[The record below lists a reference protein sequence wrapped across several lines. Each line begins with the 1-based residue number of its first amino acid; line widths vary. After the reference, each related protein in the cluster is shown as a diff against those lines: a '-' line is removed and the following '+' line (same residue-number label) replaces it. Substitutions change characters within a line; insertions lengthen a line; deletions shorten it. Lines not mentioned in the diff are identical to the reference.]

1 MAAIQSGQEIT
12 YHIRLKGVL
21 NPSLAE
27 WFENITILPEEG
39 GETLLVGQFADQPA
53 LRGLLEQLW
62 NLNITVLS
70 VERVVEPSSQD
81 SNLAESK
88 GDQEL

>member
-1 MAAIQSGQEIT
+1 MAKTNSGQEIT
-12 YHIRLKGVL
+12 YHIRLKGGL

-27 WFENITILPEEG
+27 WFENITIQPEEN
-39 GETLLVGQFADQPA
+39 GETLLVGQFVDQPA

-81 SNLAESK
+81 SHLDESK
-88 GDQEL
+88 GDHE